1 MPIKKLVL
9 CLLTCLFVT
18 SPLLGAQKTVDQQQ
32 KELDDQLKAVLAQ
45 DPHLAREN
53 DRPKTVP
60 SKQQDKDY

>member
-1 MPIKKLVL
+1 MLYGAEIV
-9 CLLTCLFVT
+9 CFVNMN
-18 SPLLGAQKTVDQQQ
+18 QKTVDQQQ